1 MSMQKRIPEIVGV
14 LALILAGG
22 CDTLDIANPNAPDTP
37 HLLASPSSVEAVAQ
51 GAMKTWYL
59 TTQGGLG
66 EDQYPA
72 LTLAVMARSHV
83 AMWNNYHIRFY
94 TGCTDGTFP
103 GQPALP
109 WNGYTAATGGTCGA
123 GTLEGP
129 HYPRAEWQN
138 NPAAAERTQIEAL
151 WYGYYSALSSAR
163 DVLKRIRVDK
173 LIITDAANTKMV
185 ETMTVLAQ
193 ALSLSGLALN
203 YDHAYIVDFDTDL
216 PSLKFSTALE
226 LRDAAMAKFDTA
238 ITMAGANTFTTA
250 DGFFGPGVT
259 YANGKVAQIANTM
272 AARTLAYFPRNA
284 AQNATVDWARVAG
297 YASNGISSG
306 ARFNWVFN
314 QDACN
319 TWCDQLK
326 VWSNDFG
333 TVRVHSR
340 VAHLLDPAS
349 QPDPWDPN
357 TNTHP
362 NSPDKRLGDGNYR
375 GATDTSN
382 AFLKVLNAHPDT
394 NCLKPVG
401 CTGGTDFVWTYI
413 SVFGRTN
420 RGAWHQSPLGQI
432 RYDSLPGCGD
442 NPQGSSS
449 PGTLNTPMV
458 LAAEND
464 LIWAEALIRGP
475 APNLAQ
481 AATLINNTR
490 VGRGGLTPSTGT
502 LADLQYEQ
510 DVELLG
516 SNNAPYYNQRRIDN
530 LEPLTPHEMPVP
542 AKELGVLGIPLY
554 TCGGAAHPDG
564 SCDTFPAPSPTARAA
579 GGAASLVASA
589 PKVWAQLEEERRN
602 RTAANRLLSRLLV
615 K

>member
-1 MSMQKRIPEIVGV
+1 MSTQKRIPEIVGV
-14 LALILAGG
+14 LALILASG
-22 CDTLDIANPNAPDTP
+22 CDTLNIQNPNAPDTP
-37 HLLASPSSVEAVAQ
+37 HLLASPASVEAVAQ

-66 EDQYPA
+66 EDQYPM
-72 LTLAVMARSHV
+72 LLLSVMARSHV

-94 TGCTDGTFP
+94 TGCTDGTSP

-129 HYPRAEWQN
+129 HYPRVEWQN

-151 WYGYYSALSSAR
+151 WYGYYSSLSSAR
-163 DVLKRIRVDK
+163 DVLKRIRVDG
-173 LIITDAANTKMV
+173 LVITDAPTTKMV

-203 YDHAYIVDFDTDL
+203 YDHGYNVDYNTDL
-216 PSLKFSTALE
+216 ATLKFSTALE

-238 ITMAGANTFTTA
+238 ITMATANTFTTS

-259 YANGKVAQIANTM
+259 YTSAHVAQIANTM
-272 AARTLAYFPRNA
+272 AARTLVYFPRNA
-284 AQNATVDWARVAG
+284 ADNATVDWARVAG
-297 YASNGISSG
+297 YASKGISSG
-306 ARFNWVFN
+306 TAFDLQFK

-319 TWCDQLK
+319 TWCDFIK
-326 VWSNDFG
+326 VWSNDFT
-333 TVRVHSR
+333 TVRVHTR

-349 QPDPWDPN
+349 QPDPWDPA

-362 NSPDKRLGDGNYR
+362 NSPDKRLGDGTYR

-382 AFLKVLNAHPDT
+382 AFLKVLNAYPDT
-394 NCLKPVG
+394 SCLKPTG
-401 CTGGTDFVWTYI
+401 CQGGTDFVWTYI

-432 RYDSLPGCGD
+432 RYDSLAGCGD

-449 PGTLNTPMV
+449 PGNLTTPMV

-464 LIWAEALIRGP
+464 LLWAEALIRGP
-475 APNLAQ
+475 TPNLAQ
-481 AATLINNTR
+481 AATLINKTR
-490 VGRGGLTPSTGT
+490 VVRGGLTPSTGT

-510 DVELLG
+510 DVELMG
-516 SNNAPYYNQRRIDN
+516 SNDAPYYNQRRIDH

-542 AKELGVLGIPLY
+542 AKELGVLGISLY
-554 TCGGAAHPDG
+554 TCGGAVHADG
-564 SCDTFPAPSPTARAA
+564 SCDAFPAPSLSAPAA
-579 GGAASLVASA
+579 SGAAALVATA
-589 PKVWAQLEEERRN
+589 PKVWAQIEQEWRN
-602 RTAANRLLSRLLV
+602 HMLANRVLSRLT
-615 K
+615 KN

>member
-1 MSMQKRIPEIVGV
+1 MSTQKRIPEIVGV

-51 GAMKTWYL
+51 GAMKTWYH

-163 DVLKRIRVDK
+163 DVLKRIRVDG
-173 LIITDAANTKMV
+173 LVITDAANTKMV

-203 YDHAYIVDFDTDL
+203 YDHGFIVDFDTDL
-216 PSLKFSTALE
+216 PSLKFSTALQ

-259 YANGKVAQIANTM
+259 YSNLQVAKIANTM

-306 ARFNWVFN
+306 TPFNWEFN

-333 TVRVHSR
+333 TMRDRKSTR
-340 VAHLLDPAS
+340 L
-349 QPDPWDPN
+349 
-357 TNTHP
+357 
-362 NSPDKRLGDGNYR
+362 NSSHRTISY
-375 GATDTSN
+375 AV
-382 AFLKVLNAHPDT
+382 F
-394 NCLKPVG
+394 CLKKK
-401 CTGGTDFVWTYI
+401 TKKTSERI
-413 SVFGRTN
+413 ST
-420 RGAWHQSPLGQI
+420 
-432 RYDSLPGCGD
+432 
-442 NPQGSSS
+442 
-449 PGTLNTPMV
+449 
-458 LAAEND
+458 
-464 LIWAEALIRGP
+464 
-475 APNLAQ
+475 
-481 AATLINNTR
+481 
-490 VGRGGLTPSTGT
+490 
-502 LADLQYEQ
+502 
-510 DVELLG
+510 
-516 SNNAPYYNQRRIDN
+516 
-530 LEPLTPHEMPVP
+530 
-542 AKELGVLGIPLY
+542 
-554 TCGGAAHPDG
+554 
-564 SCDTFPAPSPTARAA
+564 
-579 GGAASLVASA
+579 SA
-589 PKVWAQLEEERRN
+589 M
-602 RTAANRLLSRLLV
+602 TSRFICMSHLFT
-615 K
+615 